1 MEIKMNLF
9 GTTLKV
15 LWKNFTM
22 SIICHL
28 REVKQGNKVVV
39 ILGVIGS
46 FNSIQSFIGLPN
58 L

>member
-1 MEIKMNLF
+1 MNLF